1 MSEIAERNEPAR
13 ALELVAFLT
22 DPDSRDLVQSLVFD
36 LELKNVVVRQGGIDD
51 ALSFVQSL
59 PSWPHQLLLDIAQ
72 SPLPLSD
79 MTRVADIAEPGT
91 RIIVAGD
98 RNDVGLFR
106 DLMQLGVADYLLKP
120 LTPAMLRRGL
130 NFGALASEPTRA
142 PRAGKTLAVIG
153 ARGGAGASTLA
164 CGLAWQLAHGFSRRT
179 VVVDLDVHNGAVNLV
194 FNLPPSQG
202 LVSALQNTAGL
213 DHLGLEKVVTL
224 RGPRLFTLTADI
236 DPRAADPLTPDSLK
250 ELLAVLIE
258 HFHYV
263 VLDVPFRSGPLV
275 TSLLEQSD
283 FVILLADP
291 TLLSVRNAARLA
303 HGREAAS
310 PSQRT
315 ILAVNNLAPKT
326 PETLTNAAMEAAL
339 GRGIDYTLPYT
350 TGLTKSQNLGRPQ
363 DFLPPAYSKAVQDI
377 ATGITAGAG
386 KPEEHAPSVWKRIFS
401 N

>member
-1 MSEIAERNEPAR
+1 MSEAVERNEPVR

-51 ALSFVQSL
+51 ALNFVQTL

-79 MTRVADIAEPGT
+79 MNRVADIAEPGT
-91 RIIVAGD
+91 RIIVVGD

-120 LTPAMLRRGL
+120 FTPAMLRRGL
-130 NFGALASEPTRA
+130 NFGALASEPVRA

-153 ARGGAGASTLA
+153 ARGGAGTSTLA
-164 CGLAWQLAHGFSRRT
+164 CSLAWQLAHGFSRRT
-179 VVVDLDVHNGAVNLV
+179 VVVDLDVYNGAVNLV

-213 DHLGLEKVVTL
+213 DHLALEKILTL
-224 RGPRLFTLTADI
+224 RGPRLFTLTADV

-250 ELLAVLIE
+250 ELLAVLVD
-258 HFHYV
+258 HFHFV
-263 VLDVPFRSGPLV
+263 VLDVPARSGAV
-275 TSLLEQSD
+275 VNTLLEQSD
-283 FVILLADP
+283 FVVMLADP
-291 TLLSVRNAARLA
+291 TILAVRNVARILR
-303 HGREAAS
+303 GREAANTA
-310 PSQRT
+310 QRT
-315 ILAVNNLAPKT
+315 ILVVNNLAPKT

-363 DFLPPAYSKAVQDI
+363 EFLPAAYSKAVLEI
-377 ATGITAGAG
+377 ATGITGG
-386 KPEEHAPSVWKRIFS
+386 GEKQEEQTPSVWKRMFS